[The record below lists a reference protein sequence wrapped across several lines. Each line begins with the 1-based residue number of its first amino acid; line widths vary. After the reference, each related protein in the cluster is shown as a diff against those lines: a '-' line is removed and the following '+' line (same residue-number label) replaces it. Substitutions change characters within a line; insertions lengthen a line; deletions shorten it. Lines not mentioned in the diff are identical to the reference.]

1 MTRRTGIAA
10 AILLAWI
17 VGLVVLARREFFRPE
32 SERLVAAGLRVTP
45 GGEYYVVRQ
54 EGQQVGFASTTIDT
68 TVLGVQVEDYFV
80 VDLFADAQVHR
91 ASGRMRGELSRRLHL
106 QRFTL
111 ELGAS
116 LGPYRARGEVIGD
129 TLLRMVV
136 SVDDLPP
143 DTQLVRLTRPVL
155 LQSAVPLALVLG
167 NKPSVGQRYEFS
179 IFDPLAMA
187 PSAASIRVLAESVF
201 VVADS
206 ARADSASGKWVSALD
221 DTVRAWRIEQDG
233 SGALSGWVDE
243 QGRMIESRQLG
254 NLTLHR
260 TAFEIAY
267 QNWIGDPRR
276 RTRLRK
282 TDDIQ
287 EATAL
292 AAKVPIRNRRAIS
305 RLRVGLM
312 QPQLERW
319 DLDGGRQRLS
329 GRILSISREDESRMR
344 ASYRLPMTDTRFR
357 AELAPDALIQSDAP
371 QMRMLAARI
380 AAGERDP
387 RIVAQRLT
395 SWVHDSVR
403 KHITMSIPNAMQVLR
418 TRRGDCN
425 EHTQLYVALARAAGL
440 PARSAAG
447 LAYVGGKFYYHA
459 WPEVWLG
466 DWVAVDPT
474 FGQFPADAAHLRF
487 VLGGYARQ
495 AELLRLIGTLDV
507 EILATQ

>member
-1 MTRRTGIAA
+1 MRRRTSIAL

-17 VGLVVLARREFFRPE
+17 VGLAVLARRELFRPE
-32 SERLVAAGLRVTP
+32 SDRLAAAGLRVTP
-45 GGEYYVVRQ
+45 GGEYYIVRQ
-54 EGQQVGFASTTIDT
+54 NDRQVGFASTTIDT

-80 VDLFADAQVHR
+80 VDLLADARVHR
-91 ASGRMRGELSRRLHL
+91 ASGRLRAELNRRLHL
-106 QRFTL
+106 QRFAL

-116 LGPYRARGEVIGD
+116 LGPYRAQGDVIGD
-129 TLLRMVV
+129 TLLRLVV
-136 SVDDLPP
+136 VTDGSLP
-143 DTQLVRLTRPVL
+143 DTQLVRLTKPVL
-155 LQSAVPLALVLG
+155 LPSAVPLALVLG
-167 NKPSVGQRYEFS
+167 SEPSIGERYQFTM
-179 IFDPLAMA
+179 FDPLAMA
-187 PSAASIRVLAESVF
+187 PTEANIRVLAESVF
-201 VVADS
+201 VIADS
-206 ARADSASGKWVSALD
+206 ARADSSLGKWVPARS

-233 SGALSGWVDE
+233 SQTLSGWVDE

-267 QNWIGDPRR
+267 QNWIGDPSRR
-276 RTRLRK
+276 ALRPS
-282 TDDIQ
+282 DDIQ
-287 EATAL
+287 ETTAI
-292 AAKVPIRNRRAIS
+292 AANVRIRNRQALS
-305 RLRVGLM
+305 RLRVALM

-319 DLDGGRQRLS
+319 ELDGGRQRLS
-329 GRILSISREDESRMR
+329 GRVLSISREDESRLR
-344 ASYRLPMTDTRFR
+344 ASYRLPLRDPQFR
-357 AELAPDALIQSDAP
+357 QYLGPEPLIQSDAP
-371 QMRMLAARI
+371 EMRMLAARI
-380 AAGERDP
+380 VDGERDP

-403 KHITMSIPNAMQVLR
+403 KHITMSIPNAMHVLR

-487 VLGGYARQ
+487 VIGGYARQ
-495 AELLRLIGTLDV
+495 AELLRLIGTLDI